1 VNNSSKV
8 FDGIVLTHLPQVE
21 TATVGD
27 MSVLILVVFVIVKKD
42 DGRLKLDREGKRWCK
57 SDSRSGQ

>member
-1 VNNSSKV
+1 M
-8 FDGIVLTHLPQVE
+8 PQVE

-42 DGRLKLDREGKRWCK
+42 DGTRLRIGSAGVGANPTHEVVNK
-57 SDSRSGQ
+57 SSFTRVSFY